1 MDRTLSR
8 IAPASTTPDPQDD
21 VFSVEH
27 LKDDLKARS
36 IRSGSATMAG
46 QFVKFVLHTGSV
58 MILAR
63 LLTKEDFGVVGM
75 VLAVT
80 NFIMM
85 FKDMGLSMATIQ
97 RPQINQRQISTLFW
111 INAAIGLALA
121 LLTVALA
128 PVVAWFYGEPRLT
141 AVTMLLG
148 AGFIFSG
155 LTIQHQALLKRNMR
169 FGAVAT
175 IEVVA
180 MLCSVIVAVVTAWR
194 GGGYWSLA
202 LMHLTMGAIICAGVW
217 IALRWRPGPPRRDA
231 GARAMLGFGKNITAF
246 HIVNYFARNADK
258 VLIGRFCGAVTL
270 GLYGRAYGLL
280 MLPISQI
287 RGPLTSVATPAL
299 SRLQNDAA
307 RYRKYYTK
315 LVLLLSFMS
324 MPVTVLL
331 AVCAE
336 DVIAVVLGDKWLQ
349 AASIFQVLALTAFIQ
364 PVSTTT
370 GTVMLSMGQSKRF
383 LALGLF
389 NSAVIVA
396 SFGVGIRWGAVGVA
410 LAYAT
415 ATYVLLIPSLWY
427 SYRETPVMVRD
438 FFKAIIR
445 SAVAS
450 IVMGTCVMLGRRLLA
465 IESNLSSLVTCLF
478 VGLLG
483 YLLTW
488 IVMPTG
494 MSTLREIRAY
504 ADLMRHKGQTRRRW
518 GRTKE

>member
-1 MDRTLSR
+1 
-8 IAPASTTPDPQDD
+8 
-21 VFSVEH
+21 
-27 LKDDLKARS
+27 
-36 IRSGSATMAG
+36 MAG
-46 QFVKFVLHTGSV
+46 QFAKFVLHTGSV

-97 RPQINQRQISTLFW
+97 RPQINQTQISTLFW
-111 INAAIGLALA
+111 VNAAIGLTLA
-121 LLTVALA
+121 LLTAALA
-128 PVVAWFYGEPRLT
+128 PAVAWFYGEPRLT
-141 AVTMLLG
+141 PVTMLLG

-180 MLCSVIVAVVTAWR
+180 MGSSVIVAVVTAWR

-202 LMHLTMGAIICAGVW
+202 LMHLTMGAMICAGVW
-217 IALRWRPGPPRRDA
+217 IALRWRPGPPRRGA
-231 GARAMLGFGKNITAF
+231 GTRAMLGFGKNITAF

-258 VLIGRFCGAVTL
+258 VLVGRFCGAVTL

-299 SRLQNDAA
+299 SRLQNDAV
-307 RYRKYYTK
+307 RYRKYYMK
-315 LVLLLSFMS
+315 LVLLLSFIS
-324 MPVTVLL
+324 MPITVFL
-331 AVCAE
+331 AVCAQE
-336 DVIAVVLGDKWLQ
+336 VIVIVLGDKWAN
-349 AASIFQVLALTAFIQ
+349 AAPIFRVLALTAFIQ
-364 PVSTTT
+364 PISTTT

-383 LALGLF
+383 LTLGVL
-389 NSAVIVA
+389 NSVVIVV
-396 SFGVGIRWGAVGVA
+396 SFGVGIRWGAIGVA
-410 LAYAT
+410 VGYAI

-427 SYRETPVMVRD
+427 SYRKTSVVTRD
-438 FFKAIIR
+438 FFSAISRPVIGSAIMGIVVLAGR
-445 SAVAS
+445 SLFLEQPEIVTVAACFAF
-450 IVMGTCVMLGRRLLA
+450 GLA
-465 IESNLSSLVTCLF
+465 A
-478 VGLLG
+478 

-488 IVMPTG
+488 AAMPNG
-494 MSTLREIRAY
+494 VHVLREIREY
-504 ADLMRHKGQTRRRW
+504 VQMTVRRERKP
-518 GRTKE
+518 TAM